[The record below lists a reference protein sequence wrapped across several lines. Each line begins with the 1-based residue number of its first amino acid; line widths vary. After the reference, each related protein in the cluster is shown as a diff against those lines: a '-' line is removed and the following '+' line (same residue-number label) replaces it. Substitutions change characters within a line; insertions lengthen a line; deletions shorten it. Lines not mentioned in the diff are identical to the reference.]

1 MNSFIKSTRKLK
13 PCKHT
18 KSSSG
23 RCQNKRNLQNSS
35 CPFKIGYQTS
45 KPKTLNVNLKPTKR
59 RATMVNL
66 TPRHNNQ
73 RQLKVAP
80 RRPKNRSGL
89 RSTSG
94 LTTGSPRAKPG
105 ISLTIQPA
113 SLGLHVRQSSQLRS
127 THQLLVR
134 NLTKRLKGKA

>member
-45 KPKTLNVNLKPTKR
+45 KPKTLNVNLRLTKR
-59 RATMVNL
+59 RRTMVNL
-66 TPRHNNQ
+66 TRRHTHQ
-73 RQLKVAP
+73 RQLKAAP

-105 ISLTIQPA
+105 IFRTIQPA
-113 SLGLHVRQSSQLRS
+113 SLGLHAKQSSRLRS
-127 THQLLVR
+127 THQLLVL
-134 NLTKRLKGKA
+134 NLIKRSKGRA